1 MTKTRVPPPRAIRDV
16 VMGEFNHKCA
26 ICGREKPQVHHIDED
41 PSNNDPLNLISLC
54 PNCHLIDQHNPTGTV
69 DPAKMRIFRQ
79 YKDPAILTPQFHTLF
94 VRLKFLDH
102 IPETQRR
109 EDLQAQTQEL
119 SDFVAELQMGAFYS
133 KHIAQLTKPKY
144 YMHIAVG
151 APGELEQSQI
161 AMKREAAEYREDL
174 RKARDQVVKLI
185 VELLRFQPWGHGNAP
200 RTAV

>member
-16 VMGEFNHKCA
+16 VMGEFNYKCA

-41 PSNNDPLNLISLC
+41 PSNNDPLNLIPLC

-133 KHIAQLTKPKY
+133 KRIAQLTKPKY